1 MEGQLIT
8 NEEQLMNVAPHACHA
23 CPLAAISTD
32 IIDRLSRIDANQ
44 QTIMKTLN
52 GNGKPG
58 LIQRVEELEAVTNTT
73 KGVHFVMNRVLA
85 VMFSGV
91 LALLSA
97 SVSLAIIHNNNEEA
111 AAAANAT
118 YQERQD
124 AQIQQVQTDVLIIK
138 QQLARKK

>member
-1 MEGQLIT
+1 MNDQLNT
-8 NEEQLMNVAPHACHA
+8 NEQQLMNDAPHACHA
-23 CPLAAISTD
+23 CPLAALSTE

-97 SVSLAIIHNNNEEA
+97 SVSLAVIHNNNEEA
-111 AAAANAT
+111 AVAANVA
-118 YQERQD
+118 YQQRQD
-124 AQIQQVQTDVLIIK
+124 AQIQQVQADVLIIK